1 MKRGE
6 IYWGDLPPPYGRRPL
21 LVVTRSGVVPMLTR
35 VTVAP
40 ITSTMRGIASEV
52 LLGRG
57 QGLPFRSAA
66 SCDNLQTVEKSLLD
80 ASPVGHLPITKVH
93 ELDQALRFAL
103 EIRY

>member
-1 MKRGE
+1 V
-6 IYWGDLPPPYGRRPL
+6 DLPPPYGGRPA
-21 LVVTRSGVVPMLTR
+21 LVVTRSSVVPLLTR

-40 ITSTMRGIASEV
+40 ITSTIRGIASEV
-52 LLGRG
+52 LLGRD

-66 SCDNLQTVEKSLLD
+66 SCDNLLTLEQSLLD
-80 ASPVGHLPITKVH
+80 AGPVGRLPITKVH